1 MILNK
6 DKDMINY
13 KVNVMKLKLKNYKKY
28 YKNKF

>member
-6 DKDMINY
+6 DKDIIYY
-13 KVNVMKLKLKNYKKY
+13 KHIVMKLKLKKYKKY